1 MRKFTIGSSPFTVAA
16 VGCTEMNAGG
26 RGDGDAAVDQVNA
39 KLENREP
46 RTPMRLAI
54 EELIQK
60 WLAENPN
67 ERLPGAGEPLNLDEY
82 FRWPE
87 DLRLVYSLLKN
98 SGHVPEEVEL
108 LREIGQLKQR
118 LAESTDEFSRKEL
131 QRRVQEQEVAL
142 NIKLERH
149 RRR

>member
-1 MRKFTIGSSPFTVAA
+1 
-16 VGCTEMNAGG
+16 
-26 RGDGDAAVDQVNA
+26 
-39 KLENREP
+39 
-46 RTPMRLAI
+46 MRLAI

-67 ERLPGAGEPLNLDEY
+67 ERLPGTGEPLNLDEY

-87 DLRLVYSLLKN
+87 DLRLAYSLLKN
-98 SGHVPEEVEL
+98 SGHVPVEVEL
-108 LREIGQLKQR
+108 LREIAQLKRR
-118 LAESTDEFSRKEL
+118 LAESTDESSKREL

-142 NIKLERH
+142 NIRLERN

>member
-1 MRKFTIGSSPFTVAA
+1 V
-16 VGCTEMNAGG
+16 
-26 RGDGDAAVDQVNA
+26 
-39 KLENREP
+39 
-46 RTPMRLAI
+46 RLAI

-67 ERLPGAGEPLNLDEY
+67 ERLPGAGQPLDLDEY

-87 DLRLVYSLLKN
+87 DLRLAYSLLKS

-108 LREIGQLKQR
+108 LRDIGELKQR
-118 LAESTDEFSRKEL
+118 LAKATDAAGRKDLE
-131 QRRVQEQEVAL
+131 RRIQEQEVAL

-149 RRR
+149 RKR

>member
-1 MRKFTIGSSPFTVAA
+1 VTWIVTAEEVRVA
-16 VGCTEMNAGG
+16 
-26 RGDGDAAVDQVNA
+26 
-39 KLENREP
+39 LELATLDCERRTANGEL
-46 RTPMRLAI
+46 RTPRMRLAI

-87 DLRLVYSLLKN
+87 NLRLAYSLLKN

-108 LREIGQLKQR
+108 LREIGQLKHR
-118 LAESTDEFSRKEL
+118 LAESTDELSKTEL
-131 QRRVQEQEVAL
+131 RRRIQEQEVAL

>member
-1 MRKFTIGSSPFTVAA
+1 
-16 VGCTEMNAGG
+16 
-26 RGDGDAAVDQVNA
+26 
-39 KLENREP
+39 
-46 RTPMRLAI
+46 MRLAI

-67 ERLPGAGEPLNLDEY
+67 ERLPGAGQPLDLDEY

-87 DLRLVYSLLKN
+87 ELRLAYSVLKS

-108 LREIGQLKQR
+108 LREIGELKQR
-118 LAESTDEFSRKEL
+118 LAKAIDTAGRKDLE
-131 QRRVQEQEVAL
+131 RRIQEQEVAL

-149 RRR
+149 RRK

>member
-1 MRKFTIGSSPFTVAA
+1 MRS
-16 VGCTEMNAGG
+16 E
-26 RGDGDAAVDQVNA
+26 
-39 KLENREP
+39 
-46 RTPMRLAI
+46 I

-67 ERLPGAGEPLNLDEY
+67 ECLPGAGQPLDLDEY

-87 DLRLVYSLLKN
+87 ELRLAYSLLKS

-108 LREIGQLKQR
+108 LREISVLRQR
-118 LAESTDEFSRKEL
+118 LAKATDSIGRIDLE
-131 QRRVQEQEVAL
+131 RRIQEQEVAL

-149 RRR
+149 RRK